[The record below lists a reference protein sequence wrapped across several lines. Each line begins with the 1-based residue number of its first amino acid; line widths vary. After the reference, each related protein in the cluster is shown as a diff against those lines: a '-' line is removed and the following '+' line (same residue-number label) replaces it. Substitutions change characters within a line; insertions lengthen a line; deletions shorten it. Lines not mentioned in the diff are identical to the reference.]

1 MGWRNVNAK
10 EERVSCLET
19 MTYRNMKMRV
29 AIAVFTTLAAFG
41 QLKSRADDL
50 FQMFWRGTYYKNDG
64 SGHITAVNFSEQDF
78 VNTVAQNNNLN
89 PNQLVFVYRPNK
101 HDTAVVFASNG
112 AFVADV
118 IQMAYNHTDVV
129 NPTGRVIVRHA
140 LLYDE
145 AHQVPL
151 GSFFGLEMRTP
162 NSTGGVSSDQ
172 LVGTVLYSKPDQD
185 TVYGAQVSTG
195 RRINDTS

>member
-1 MGWRNVNAK
+1 
-10 EERVSCLET
+10 
-19 MTYRNMKMRV
+19 MKMRV
-29 AIAVFTTLAAFG
+29 AIALFTTLAAFG
-41 QLKSRADDL
+41 RFNADADDL
-50 FQMFWRGTYYKNDG
+50 FQMFWRGTYYKNDA
-64 SGHITAVNFSEQDF
+64 SGHIVAVNFSEKDF
-78 VNTVAQNNNLN
+78 VNQVAQNNNLD

-118 IQMAYNHTDVV
+118 IQMEYNYTDVV

-145 AHQVPL
+145 AHQTPL
-151 GSFFGLEMRTP
+151 GSFFGLEQRAP
-162 NSTGGVSSDQ
+162 NSSGGVSSDQ

-195 RRINDTS
+195 RRVNDTSGG